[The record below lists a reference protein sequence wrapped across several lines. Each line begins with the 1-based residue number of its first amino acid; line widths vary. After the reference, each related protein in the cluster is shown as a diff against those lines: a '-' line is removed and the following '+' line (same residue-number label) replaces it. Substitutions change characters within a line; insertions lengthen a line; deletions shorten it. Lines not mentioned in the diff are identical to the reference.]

1 MILPMTEVDTIKHI
15 QKAHTSHMT
24 AFESVFDKVERKEK
38 ERKEKAENERK
49 KKAAILSKQRL
60 EKRKAESDRKA
71 KETQRRDAENR
82 ARQQIEQH
90 NAPKEVSS
98 RFDGGDGGSEHTQGN
113 PTPRTNQDIQNNG
126 RETNDTSGIYGGN
139 ISNGLGTTW
148 SEVSPEAAANY
159 MASKTGV
166 PASRWMAII
175 YHESTNNPTVTNSIG
190 CFGYLQLHPVHGA
203 VSQMTPQQ
211 YLDTAVGVYQSQGLA
226 AWEVVTMGR
235 A

>member
-1 MILPMTEVDTIKHI
+1 MTEVDTIKHI

-49 KKAAILSKQRL
+49 KKAAILQKQRL
-60 EKRKAESDRKA
+60 EKRKAATARKA
-71 KETQRRDAENR
+71 KETQRHDAENR
-82 ARQQIEQH
+82 ERQQLEQR
-90 NAPKEVSS
+90 NVAESSVS
-98 RFDGGDGGSEHTQGN
+98 
-113 PTPRTNQDIQNNG
+113 TNNDSSGG
-126 RETNDTSGIYGGN
+126 RESIQQTNTIGS
-139 ISNGLGTTW
+139 TW

-226 AWEVVTMGR
+226 AWEVVTIGR

>member
-49 KKAAILSKQRL
+49 KKVAILQKQRL
-60 EKRKAESDRKA
+60 EKRKAATARKA
-71 KETQRRDAENR
+71 KETQRHDAKNR
-82 ARQQIEQH
+82 ERQQLEQR
-90 NAPKEVSS
+90 NVAESSVS
-98 RFDGGDGGSEHTQGN
+98 
-113 PTPRTNQDIQNNG
+113 TNNNSSGG
-126 RETNDTSGIYGGN
+126 RESIQQTNTIGS
-139 ISNGLGTTW
+139 TW

-226 AWEVVTMGR
+226 AWEVVTIGR

>member
-49 KKAAILSKQRL
+49 KKAAILQKQRL
-60 EKRKAESDRKA
+60 EKRKAATARKA
-71 KETQRRDAENR
+71 KETQRHDAENR
-82 ARQQIEQH
+82 ERQQLEQR
-90 NAPKEVSS
+90 NVAESSVS
-98 RFDGGDGGSEHTQGN
+98 
-113 PTPRTNQDIQNNG
+113 TNNDSSGG
-126 RETNDTSGIYGGN
+126 RESIQQTNTIGS
-139 ISNGLGTTW
+139 TW

-226 AWEVVTMGR
+226 AWEVVTIGR

>member
-1 MILPMTEVDTIKHI
+1 
-15 QKAHTSHMT
+15 MT

-49 KKAAILSKQRL
+49 KKAAILQKQRL
-60 EKRKAESDRKA
+60 EKQKAEAARKAEEA
-71 KETQRRDAENR
+71 KRHDAENR
-82 ARQQIEQH
+82 ARQQVEQRDAAETSADT
-90 NAPKEVSS
+90 NNDSV
-98 RFDGGDGGSEHTQGN
+98 GGGEPIQQTGIVGS
-113 PTPRTNQDIQNNG
+113 
-126 RETNDTSGIYGGN
+126 
-139 ISNGLGTTW
+139 TW

>member
-24 AFESVFDKVERKEK
+24 AFESVFDKVERREK
-38 ERKEKAENERK
+38 ERKEKDENERK
-49 KKAAILSKQRL
+49 KKAAILQKQRL
-60 EKRKAESDRKA
+60 EKRKAAAARKA
-71 KETQRRDAENR
+71 EETKRYDAENR
-82 ARQQIEQH
+82 ARQQLEQR
-90 NAPKEVSS
+90 NVAESS
-98 RFDGGDGGSEHTQGN
+98 AS
-113 PTPRTNQDIQNNG
+113 TNNDSSGG
-126 RETNDTSGIYGGN
+126 REPIQQTSTIG
-139 ISNGLGTTW
+139 STW

-166 PASRWMAII
+166 PAARWMAII

>member
-49 KKAAILSKQRL
+49 KKVAILQKQRL
-60 EKRKAESDRKA
+60 EKRKAATARKA
-71 KETQRRDAENR
+71 KETQRHDAKNR
-82 ARQQIEQH
+82 ERQQLEQR
-90 NAPKEVSS
+90 NVAESSVS
-98 RFDGGDGGSEHTQGN
+98 
-113 PTPRTNQDIQNNG
+113 TNNNSSGG
-126 RETNDTSGIYGGN
+126 RESIQQTNTIGS
-139 ISNGLGTTW
+139 TW
-148 SEVSPEAAANY
+148 SEVSPEVAANY

-166 PASRWMAII
+166 PAARWMAII

-226 AWEVVTMGR
+226 AWEVVTIGR

>member
-49 KKAAILSKQRL
+49 KKAAILQKQRL
-60 EKRKAESDRKA
+60 EKRKAAAARKA
-71 KETQRRDAENR
+71 KETQRHDAENR
-82 ARQQIEQH
+82 ARQQLEQR
-90 NAPKEVSS
+90 NVAESSVS
-98 RFDGGDGGSEHTQGN
+98 
-113 PTPRTNQDIQNNG
+113 TNNDSSGG
-126 RETNDTSGIYGGN
+126 RESIQQTSAIG
-139 ISNGLGTTW
+139 STW

-166 PASRWMAII
+166 PASRWTAII